1 MATNSSDVICLVNCG
16 PTGGKGAFST
26 VIYFEN
32 ADLDA
37 FSHGKTGSGSECE
50 LRTQEGGKPELLVDW
65 EGEKER
71 ERERK
76 SPIWSMSVCNKIR
89 GPLRAIPSCRC

>member
-16 PTGGKGAFST
+16 PMGGKGPFST

-32 ADLDA
+32 ADLRA

-50 LRTQEGGKPELLVDW
+50 LRTQEGGKPEFPLVDW
-65 EGEKER
+65 EGEK

-76 SPIWSMSVCNKIR
+76 SPIWSMSVCNTIR